1 MSECA
6 RHCSRSLAVMA
17 DTLSSGLERY
27 LYIWAPE
34 PPHDF
39 SGNEP
44 HGWLGG
50 RVYRKI
56 DGLDLA
62 RSEAKGVLIGQS
74 LLYEVEAVH
83 YLTFRRSEGY
93 LHVELEIVSN
103 IPVLCVRRMERL
115 K

>member
-1 MSECA
+1 VSECA
-6 RHCSRSLAVMA
+6 RRCSRSLAVMV

-62 RSEAKGVLIGQS
+62 RSEAREGVSVGKASFTGLRRFQ
-74 LLYEVEAVH
+74 VDCAVH
-83 YLTFRRSEGY
+83 DL
-93 LHVELEIVSN
+93 N
-103 IPVLCVRRMERL
+103 ISAF
-115 K
+115 

>member
-62 RSEAKGVLIGQS
+62 RSEAREGVSVRQS
-74 LLYEVEAVH
+74 LLYGVEA
-83 YLTFRRSEGY
+83 FSG
-93 LHVELEIVSN
+93 
-103 IPVLCVRRMERL
+103 
-115 K
+115 